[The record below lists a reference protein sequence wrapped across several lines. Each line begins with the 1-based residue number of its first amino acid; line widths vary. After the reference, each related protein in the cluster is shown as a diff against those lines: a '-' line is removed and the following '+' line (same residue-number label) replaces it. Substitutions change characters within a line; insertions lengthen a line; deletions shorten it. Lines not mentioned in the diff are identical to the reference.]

1 MTGYL
6 KLWEAIM
13 NNDNNID
20 DWVDA
25 RLIELLDINNPKS
38 FFMFAGAGSGK
49 TRSLVNA
56 LKAIGE
62 KHNEYLKLR
71 NKQIAVITYTNAASD
86 EIVERLRNEAID
98 VSLFEVSTI
107 HSFAWTVIQSF
118 TEDIK
123 LWLTDHLK
131 DKISKIEEKERK
143 GRKGTDASA
152 KRIADIERARK
163 QLEGLNEIIKFR
175 YDPLGENRE
184 KNALQHSE
192 VTSICA
198 DFIKEKPLF
207 QQIISQKYPI
217 ILIDESQDTEKAL
230 IHSFFELEEKIE
242 HFALGLFG
250 DMMQR
255 IYSAGEENL
264 DRKIPSYWD
273 KPEKLMNHRS
283 QKRIVELINAIR
295 KPIDKI
301 NQQHR
306 IEKDKGIVRLFVFDS
321 TEDNKD
327 EIEQSVKQKMSAI
340 TNDELWLS
348 EEKNSV
354 KTLILEHHMAA
365 SRLGFYTLY
374 NSLNSVSRYRAGL
387 RDGTLS
393 PLNFFTNLIPLVE
406 AHNNKDKL
414 TISRIINEVSPILE
428 TNVIEGYEGDQIEL
442 LRRANTKVNSLFELW
457 ENESPL
463 LKDILLNI
471 YTSNLLT
478 IPEPLK
484 HIANLLIYK
493 QITPLSDKD
502 DRRILHTW
510 LTALDCR
517 FEEVENYHNYISD
530 ESQFA
535 THQGVKGLEYDRVIG
550 VIDDKSV
557 RGTLFS
563 YEELFGVKELSAK
576 DKENKDEGKDT
587 SIDRVTRLLYV
598 ICSRAKES
606 LALVAY
612 TEDPDKLISMA
623 ISKGWFTEKEILTK
637 FEI

>member
-1 MTGYL
+1 
-6 KLWEAIM
+6 M